1 MSSPP
6 IFLLSRHA
14 NAPLSFHRPC
24 SLGWRCAQEKHVDG
38 HLCLVYVFLRSEQ
51 MGREIE
57 QSSHFRR
64 EKRARA
70 GQRTPELN
78 QIQDLL
84 TVTSKGI
91 CTNRSQI
98 RHGIRPEGPGAFH
111 SDTLISVQLCFSLL
125 LQCS

>member
-1 MSSPP
+1 MKVRGHVESAHLLVVTSREYASFVSS
-6 IFLLSRHA
+6 S
-14 NAPLSFHRPC
+14 S

-64 EKRARA
+64 GKRARA
-70 GQRTPELN
+70 RQRTPELN

-98 RHGIRPEGPGAFH
+98 RHGIRPEGPGGFP
-111 SDTLISVQLCFSLL
+111 F
-125 LQCS
+125 